1 MITSF
6 DSRKLRSSLLTVKIL
21 KNPWLV
27 FYHKVKNVFFFTWQ
41 VLLIN
46 VPEAVTTAVQ
56 AVAEANF
63 RYVWPQALL
72 CL

>member
-1 MITSF
+1 M
-6 DSRKLRSSLLTVKIL
+6 
-21 KNPWLV
+21 
-27 FYHKVKNVFFFTWQ
+27 Q

-63 RYVWPQALL
+63 RYVWSQALL
-72 CL
+72 

>member
-6 DSRKLRSSLLTVKIL
+6 DSGKTSVISLTLKIL
-21 KNPWLV
+21 INPWFA

-63 RYVWPQALL
+63 RYVWSQALL
-72 CL
+72 